1 MDVYFVRLHQYST
14 SGNMEICF
22 DEEGDSGGHIKSLL
36 SQFVIFSSAE
46 DTFLKYP
53 LFHQTIVSV
62 DNVLSIYLYWLV
74 VVLSEKLQSPE

>member
-22 DEEGDSGGHIKSLL
+22 DEEGDSGGHLQSFL
-36 SQFVIFSSAE
+36 SQLVIQSPAE
-46 DTFLKYP
+46 DTSSKYL

-62 DNVLSIYLYWLV
+62 DNVLSIYLY
-74 VVLSEKLQSPE
+74 